1 MKKKIETLSQ
11 LTAAAEQHLRVPAS
25 SRTQCP
31 ELVDVELIFRQD
43 GPPSAGNHYGCRI
56 AQDGDGNI
64 FLTMGDHEELR
75 HEVQSLANH
84 IGKIVRIRPNGTV
97 PPDNRAR

>member
-1 MKKKIETLSQ
+1 MSQ
-11 LTAAAEQHLRVPAS
+11 
-25 SRTQCP
+25 
-31 ELVDVELIFRQD
+31 LVDVELIFRQD

-84 IGKIVRIRPNGTV
+84 IGKIVRIRPNGGAAGQPSAMT
-97 PPDNRAR
+97 